1 MKPLADDS
9 HWKKII
15 TTVHCG
21 FYQLIMDHNA
31 E

>member
-9 HWKKII
+9 QWKKII
-15 TTVHCG
+15 TTVRCV